1 MSCVSLRCGGV
12 LAEEERV
19 VPIPRGVPPGDNA
32 PGRASVIDMQLAKN
46 KKRCLC
52 NLVPMVVR

>member
-32 PGRASVIDMQLAKN
+32 PGRASVIDMQLAKKN
-46 KKRCLC
+46 LC